1 MRGPRSVL
9 ILGGAG
15 LIGFEIARAVAREI
29 GPQLLVIGGLFEREV
44 EEARAA
50 LREEF
55 PTLRVEGVWG
65 DIFLRAEDRGRTR
78 QQLIE
83 DPERRDALFQDLFG
97 DLDRAYEK
105 SWLVAII
112 RRFKPEVIVDSIN
125 TATAI
130 GYQDVYANSIEARD
144 ILARL
149 ARAIERREAATLAAL
164 KDEAV
169 RKIEALIVS
178 QGIPELVRHTLLLYR
193 AMVEAGTRLYLKIG
207 TTGTGGMGLNIPY
220 THSEDRP
227 SALLISKSAI
237 AFAHTGLLFL
247 MARTA
252 GGPIVKE
259 IKPAALV
266 SYRRIAF
273 QTVRRGGEPVYIY
286 ASRVEPLEDVLHTI
300 RPPEE
305 FERLEELRVVG
316 VDTGENGF
324 FARGEF
330 ETITSLHQMEAV
342 TPEEIAQAAVLE
354 IKGSNTGVDVIA
366 AIDGAVMPPSY
377 RAGYLRGLVIERLKQ
392 LEKETGT
399 YSIAIGQLGPP
410 ELTKL
415 LYEAHLLKM
424 RYKTLTAVIEAD
436 PEEMAESLYRLICHN
451 KIRDVITSIGVPIL
465 APDGRRLFRGPFIRI
480 PELKGESRVRV
491 TPAAVDRWARKGW
504 VDLRPENMRV
514 WQRRFREMA
523 RNIGA
528 MVDQGSAAITRASY
542 TSEKINIGEVVGWI
556 FNNEERAYRIKS

>member
-29 GPQLLVIGGLFEREV
+29 EPRLLVIGGLFEREV
-44 EEARAA
+44 EEALVA

-65 DIFLRAEDRGRTR
+65 DIFLRTEDRGLTR
-78 QQLIE
+78 RQLVE
-83 DPERRDALFQDLFG
+83 DPARREALFQDLFG
-97 DLDRAYEK
+97 DLDRAYER

-130 GYQDVYANSIEARD
+130 GYQDVYTNSIEARD
-144 ILARL
+144 TLARL

-169 RKIEALIVS
+169 RKIETLIVS

-273 QTVRRGGEPVYIY
+273 QTVRRGSEPVSIY
-286 ASRVEPLEDVLHTI
+286 ASRVEPLGEVLLTI

-305 FERLEELRVVG
+305 FERLGELSVVG

-377 RAGYLRGLVIERLKQ
+377 RAGYLRGLVIERLKH

-424 RYKTLTAVIEAD
+424 RYKTLTAVVEAD
-436 PEEMAESLYRLICHN
+436 PEEMAKSLYRLICRS

-465 APDGRRLFRGPFIRI
+465 APDGRKLFRGPFIRI
-480 PELKGESRVRV
+480 PEVKGEPRVRV

-514 WQRRFREMA
+514 WQRRFREMV

>member
-1 MRGPRSVL
+1 M
-9 ILGGAG
+9 GGHLPAH
-15 LIGFEIARAVAREI
+15 
-29 GPQLLVIGGLFEREV
+29 
-44 EEARAA
+44 
-50 LREEF
+50 
-55 PTLRVEGVWG
+55 
-65 DIFLRAEDRGRTR
+65 EDRGRTR

-83 DPERRDALFQDLFG
+83 DPARRDALFQDLFG

-105 SWLVAII
+105 SWLVAIV

-130 GYQDVYANSIEARD
+130 GYQDVYTTSIEARD
-144 ILARL
+144 VLARL

-286 ASRVEPLEDVLHTI
+286 ASRVEPLGDVLHTI

-377 RAGYLRGLVIERLKQ
+377 RAGY
-392 LEKETGT
+392 
-399 YSIAIGQLGPP
+399 
-410 ELTKL
+410 
-415 LYEAHLLKM
+415 
-424 RYKTLTAVIEAD
+424 
-436 PEEMAESLYRLICHN
+436 
-451 KIRDVITSIGVPIL
+451 
-465 APDGRRLFRGPFIRI
+465 
-480 PELKGESRVRV
+480 
-491 TPAAVDRWARKGW
+491 
-504 VDLRPENMRV
+504 
-514 WQRRFREMA
+514 
-523 RNIGA
+523 
-528 MVDQGSAAITRASY
+528 
-542 TSEKINIGEVVGWI
+542 
-556 FNNEERAYRIKS
+556 

>member
-1 MRGPRSVL
+1 MRTPRSVL

-15 LIGFEIARAVAREI
+15 LIGFEIARAVAREVE
-29 GPQLLVIGGLFEREV
+29 PHLLVIGGLFEHEV
-44 EEARAA
+44 EEALAA
-50 LREEF
+50 LRAEF
-55 PTLRVEGVWG
+55 PHLKLEGVWG
-65 DIFLRAEDRGRTR
+65 DVFLRKEDRGLTR
-78 QQLIE
+78 RQLIG
-83 DPERRDALFQDLFG
+83 DPARREALFQDLFG

-112 RRFKPEVIVDSIN
+112 RRFEPEIIVDSIN

-130 GYQDVYANSIEARD
+130 GYQDVYTNSIEAREV
-144 ILARL
+144 LGRL
-149 ARAIERREAATLAAL
+149 ARAIETGDLAAL
-164 KDEAV
+164 AAMREEALQ
-169 RKIEALIVS
+169 KIEALIVS

-193 AMVEAGTRLYLKIG
+193 AMVEVGTRLYLKIG

-273 QTVRRGGEPVYIY
+273 QTVRRGGEPVYVY
-286 ASRVEPLEDVLHTI
+286 ASKVVPLGEVLELAL
-300 RPPEE
+300 PPEE
-305 FERLEELRVVG
+305 FERLGELKVVG

-330 ETITSLHQMEAV
+330 ETITNLHQMEAV

-392 LEKETGT
+392 LERETGT

-436 PEEMAESLYRLICHN
+436 PQEMAESLYRLICHS

-465 APDGRRLFRGPFIRI
+465 TPDGRRLFRGPLIRI
-480 PELKGESRVRV
+480 PEIKGGTRVRI
-491 TPAAVDRWARKGW
+491 TRADVDRWARKGW
-504 VDLRPENMRV
+504 VDLRPENMHV
-514 WQRRFREMA
+514 WQRRFRIMA
-523 RNIGA
+523 QNIGA
-528 MVDQGSAAITRASY
+528 MVDHGSAAITRASY